1 MADRFDV
8 GDVIRMK
15 KPHPCG
21 SCEWEVLR
29 VGADFRLK
37 CQGCGHQIMVARR
50 LVQNM
55 NKYELA
61 VVVSAKIE
69 DDARAAVIEKV
80 KEMITRFGGNVTDVD
95 EWGKRRFAYEIQKMK
110 EGFYYFVHFESDA
123 SVPGEIEQ
131 RIRIMDNVLRYLC
144 VRQEA

>member
-1 MADRFDV
+1 
-8 GDVIRMK
+8 
-15 KPHPCG
+15 
-21 SCEWEVLR
+21 
-29 VGADFRLK
+29 
-37 CQGCGHQIMVARR
+37 
-50 LVQNM
+50 M

-95 EWGKRRFAYEIQKMK
+95 EWGKRRFAYEI
-110 EGFYYFVHFESDA
+110 YYFVHFESDA